1 VPLFWLSFCSCFL
14 EVECINRT
22 LGLVIWYDTDN
33 KVADVAAER
42 KVAGDPAELVLDGG
56 FAMPDSNAFGQT
68 FR

>member
-1 VPLFWLSFCSCFL
+1 MLIKVGF
-14 EVECINRT
+14 V
-22 LGLVIWYDTDN
+22 VM
-33 KVADVAAER
+33 VADVVAER